1 MTLTP
6 RLTSSEL
13 ISIPTSP
20 LPPPLL
26 QQNDDDDD
34 DDEMVGFGVEEQGS
48 GSPSRTVQGKTASYA
63 KDRQLSDM
71 LEGNLDFDV
80 DIDPDGVIVDYR
92 KKEQE
97 ERRRQKVR

>member
-1 MTLTP
+1 
-6 RLTSSEL
+6 
-13 ISIPTSP
+13 
-20 LPPPLL
+20 
-26 QQNDDDDD
+26 
-34 DDEMVGFGVEEQGS
+34 MVGFGVEEQGS

-97 ERRRQKVR
+97 ERRMQKVR